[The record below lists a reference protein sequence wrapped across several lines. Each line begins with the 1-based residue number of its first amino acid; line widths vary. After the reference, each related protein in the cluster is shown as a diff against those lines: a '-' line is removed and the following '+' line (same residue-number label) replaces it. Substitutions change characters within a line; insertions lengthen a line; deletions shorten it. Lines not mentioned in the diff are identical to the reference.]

1 MTAAPRTSPGFLGSQ
16 WGEGFWPCAQP
27 SLLQALP
34 LQAALAQPAQEQG
47 SAELVRQCKLA
58 QRDAKKIKNAKDL
71 FDSAQ
76 CLRYIEGFVAGASTQ
91 SARPFC
97 VPNATR
103 IVDEVNSYVTW
114 MDKHQE
120 TLSQPKHVTLLRAL
134 RETYP
139 CRNN

>member
-1 MTAAPRTSPGFLGSQ
+1 MRTTLIAASIVLP
-16 WGEGFWPCAQP
+16 
-27 SLLQALP
+27 LLLP

-58 QRDAKKIKNAKDL
+58 QRDAKTIKNAKDL

-120 TLSQPKHVTLLRAL
+120 TLSQPKHVTLLSAL